1 MSEPRAKAERETQ
14 MSEPQA
20 RGVRWTEERG
30 TSDEGSARLKR
41 AKAERETQSVA
52 VSGVGKTYGPVTAL
66 DSVDLDVAAEELVV
80 VVGPSGSGK
89 STLLRVIA
97 GLERADAGT
106 VRIGGR
112 DATTLPAGDRDVALV
127 FQEPALFPHLR
138 VADNIGFGERARGA
152 GRDEVRRKVAA
163 AAATLGIEGALGRR
177 PHELSGGE
185 RQRVALARALVR
197 EPAAFLMD
205 EPLTGLDAELR
216 LRTRVEIR
224 ELRRRLNTAMLYVTH
239 DQHEALALGD
249 RVAVLTAGR
258 LLQVATPRELYE
270 RPQTAFVARFIG
282 ALPMNLL
289 PAGEPGTVLGVR
301 PERIRTAAGRGRVT
315 GRVLAVEP
323 AGEACLAHLDV
334 PGAAE
339 RVLARLPWAAAPEVG
354 ADLGLDWADCDVH
367 RFGADGR
374 RVP

>member
-1 MSEPRAKAERETQ
+1 
-14 MSEPQA
+14 
-20 RGVRWTEERG
+20 
-30 TSDEGSARLKR
+30 L
-41 AKAERETQSVA
+41 SVTA
-52 VSGVGKTYGPVTAL
+52 TGLTKKFGQVTAL
-66 DSVDLDVAAEELVV
+66 DGVDLDVVAGELVV

-106 VRIGGR
+106 VKIGGR
-112 DATTLPAGDRDVALV
+112 DVTAAPAGDRDVALV

-163 AAATLGIEGALGRR
+163 AAGTLGIEAALTRR

-205 EPLTGLDAELR
+205 EPLTALDAELR
-216 LRTRVEIR
+216 LRMRIEIK
-224 ELRRRLNTAMLYVTH
+224 ELQRRLGTAMLYVTH

-249 RVAVLTAGR
+249 RVAVLRAGR
-258 LLQVATPRELYE
+258 LLQVAAPRELYD
-270 RPQTAFVARFIG
+270 RPDTAFVARFIG

-289 PAGEPGTVLGVR
+289 PDEDGVLGVR
-301 PERIRTAAGRGRVT
+301 PERMRIAEPGRTT
-315 GRVLAVEP
+315 GRVVAVEP
-323 AGEACLAHLDV
+323 AGEACLAHLVV

-339 RVLARLPWAAAPEVG
+339 RVLARLPWSDAPEVD
-354 ADLGLDWADCDVH
+354 AEIGLDWNDTDVH
-367 RFGADGR
+367 RFTGADGR
-374 RVP
+374 RVR

>member
-1 MSEPRAKAERETQ
+1 MSEPPGVGVVGIAKA
-14 MSEPQA
+14 
-20 RGVRWTEERG
+20 
-30 TSDEGSARLKR
+30 
-41 AKAERETQSVA
+41 
-52 VSGVGKTYGPVTAL
+52 YGPVPAL
-66 DSVDLDVAAEELVV
+66 VSVDLDVAADELVV

-97 GLERADAGT
+97 GLEKPDAGT

-112 DATTLPAGDRDVALV
+112 DATALPAGDRDVALV

-152 GRDEVRRKVAA
+152 RRGEVRRKVAA
-163 AAATLGIEGALGRR
+163 AAATLGIESALARR

-197 EPAAFLMD
+197 EPAAFLLD

-216 LRTRVEIR
+216 LRMRIEIA
-224 ELRRRLNTAMLYVTH
+224 ELRRRLGTAMLYVTH

-249 RVAVLTAGR
+249 RVAVLSGGR
-258 LLQVATPRELYE
+258 LIQVATPRDLYE
-270 RPQTAFVARFIG
+270 RPETAFVARFIG

-289 PAGEPGTVLGVR
+289 PGPDHGCVLGVR
-301 PERIRTAAGRGRVT
+301 PERVRTAPADRARVI

-339 RVLARLPWAAAPEVG
+339 RVLARLPWTAAPQVG
-354 ADLGLDWADCDVH
+354 TAVGLGWDHHDVH
-367 RFGADGR
+367 RFTGTDGR

>member
-1 MSEPRAKAERETQ
+1 M
-14 MSEPQA
+14 
-20 RGVRWTEERG
+20 
-30 TSDEGSARLKR
+30 
-41 AKAERETQSVA
+41 SVA
-52 VSGVGKTYGPVTAL
+52 VSGVGKAYGPVTAL
-66 DSVDLDVAAEELVV
+66 VEVDLDVAADELVV

-97 GLERADAGT
+97 GLEKADAGT
-106 VRIGGR
+106 VRIGDR
-112 DATTLPAGDRDVALV
+112 DVTAVPAGDRDVALV

-138 VADNIGFGERARGA
+138 VADNIGFGERARGT
-152 GRDEVRRKVAA
+152 GRAEVRRKVAA
-163 AAATLGIEGALGRR
+163 AAATLGIEAALNRR

-216 LRTRVEIR
+216 LRMRGEIR
-224 ELRRRLNTAMLYVTH
+224 DLRRRLDTAMLYVTH

-249 RVAVLTAGR
+249 RVAVLSGGR
-258 LLQVATPRELYE
+258 TQQVATPRELYE
-270 RPQTAFVARFIG
+270 RPDTAFVARFIG

-289 PAGEPGTVLGVR
+289 PGPDDAAVLGVR
-301 PERIRTAAGRGRVT
+301 PERIRTAAAGRARAS

-339 RVLARLPWAAAPEVG
+339 RVIARLPWAASPEVG
-354 ADLGLDWADCDVH
+354 ADIGLDWDDSDVH
-367 RFGADGR
+367 RFNAADGR
-374 RVP
+374 RLS

>member
-1 MSEPRAKAERETQ
+1 MSEP
-14 MSEPQA
+14 P
-20 RGVRWTEERG
+20 GV
-30 TSDEGSARLKR
+30 
-41 AKAERETQSVA
+41 SV
-52 VSGVGKTYGPVTAL
+52 VGVGKTYGPVTAL

-97 GLERADAGT
+97 GLEKADAGT
-106 VRIGGR
+106 VRIGDR
-112 DATTLPAGDRDVALV
+112 DATALPAGDRDVALV
-127 FQEPALFPHLR
+127 FQEPTLFPHLR
-138 VADNIGFGERARGA
+138 VADNIGFGERARGTRRA
-152 GRDEVRRKVAA
+152 EVRRKVAA
-163 AAATLGIEGALGRR
+163 AAETLGIEAALARR
-177 PHELSGGE
+177 PNELSGGE

-216 LRTRVEIR
+216 LRMRIEIR
-224 ELRRRLNTAMLYVTH
+224 ELRRRLDTAMLYVTH

-249 RVAVLTAGR
+249 RVAVLKDGR

-270 RPQTAFVARFIG
+270 RPDTAFVARFIG

-289 PAGEPGTVLGVR
+289 PAPGGADVLGVR
-301 PERIRTAAGRGRVT
+301 PERIRTAAADRARMT

-323 AGEACLAHLDV
+323 AGEVCLAHVDV

-339 RVLARLPWAAAPEVG
+339 RVLARLPWTAAPEVG
-354 ADLGLDWADCDVH
+354 TGIGLDWDDSDVH
-367 RFGADGR
+367 RFTGADGR

>member
-1 MSEPRAKAERETQ
+1 MNEP
-14 MSEPQA
+14 S
-20 RGVRWTEERG
+20 G
-30 TSDEGSARLKR
+30 L
-41 AKAERETQSVA
+41 SVL
-52 VSGVGKTYGPVTAL
+52 GVGKTYGSVTAL

-97 GLERADAGT
+97 GLEKADAGT
-106 VRIGGR
+106 VRIGDR
-112 DATTLPAGDRDVALV
+112 DATALPAGDRDVALV

-138 VADNIGFGERARGA
+138 VADNIGFGERARGTPRA
-152 GRDEVRRKVAA
+152 EVRRKVAA
-163 AAATLGIEGALGRR
+163 AAATLGIEAALTRR

-216 LRTRVEIR
+216 LRMRIEIG
-224 ELRRRLNTAMLYVTH
+224 ELRRRLGTAMLYVTH

-249 RVAVLTAGR
+249 RVAVLSGGR
-258 LLQVATPRELYE
+258 LLQVATPRDLYE
-270 RPQTAFVARFIG
+270 RPETAFVGRFIG

-289 PAGEPGTVLGVR
+289 PSPDRAGVLGVR
-301 PERIRTAAGRGRVT
+301 PERMRAAPAEQARAT

-339 RVLARLPWAAAPEVG
+339 RVLARLPWTAAPEVG
-354 ADLGLDWADCDVH
+354 TDVGLEWDDSDVH
-367 RFGADGR
+367 RFDGADGR

>member
-1 MSEPRAKAERETQ
+1 MSEPRAE
-14 MSEPQA
+14 
-20 RGVRWTEERG
+20 
-30 TSDEGSARLKR
+30 
-41 AKAERETQSVA
+41 AERETQSVS
-52 VSGVGKTYGPVTAL
+52 VVGVGKAYGRVTAL

-112 DATTLPAGDRDVALV
+112 DATALPAGDRDIALV

-138 VADNIGFGERARGA
+138 VADNIGFGERARGT
-152 GRDEVRRKVAA
+152 GRAEVRRKVAA
-163 AAATLGIEGALGRR
+163 AAATLGIEGALTRR

-216 LRTRVEIR
+216 LRMRIEIR

-249 RVAVLTAGR
+249 RVAVLKEGR

-270 RPQTAFVARFIG
+270 RPETAFVARFIG

-289 PAGEPGTVLGVR
+289 PGPGDARVLGVR
-301 PERIRTAAGRGRVT
+301 PERIRPAAAGRGRLT

-323 AGEACLAHLDV
+323 AGEACLTHLDV

-339 RVLARLPWAAAPEVG
+339 RVLARLPWAAAPQVG
-354 ADLGLDWADCDVH
+354 TDLGLDWDDCDVH